1 MTTKYRDLTLS
12 FRPNPITGDLSTV
25 SNEKSINQS
34 IKNLVFYN
42 FYDIPFEP
50 RIGSNLRAKLFD
62 LLTPM
67 LADSIKQDIK
77 EVIENYEPRVDLIDV
92 RVVAND
98 SKNGI
103 DVTIVYTAKTSTEE
117 ITLNYFLSRV
127 I

>member
-1 MTTKYRDLTLS
+1 MTIKYRDLTLS

-34 IKNLVFYN
+34 IRTLVMYN
-42 FYDIPFEP
+42 FYDVPFEP
-50 RIGSNLRAKLFD
+50 KIGSNLRAKLFD

-67 LADSIKQDIK
+67 ASDSIKQDIK

-92 RVVAND
+92 FVVAND
-98 SKNGI
+98 SRNGI